1 MNWDMHWLTTAFDGF
16 LAFLPN
22 LVAGL
27 VVFVIGY
34 IVAKVLARVTR
45 SLLHRVGF
53 DRLVARLGFWRRDEP
68 EIASHWAGNG
78 VFAVVLLA
86 TIMQVARTWNMTF
99 VAVGFARLI
108 AYVPHLIGAVV
119 IFGAAIYLGN
129 WLRDRLLRSPS
140 MNTDVAGPGGVRV
153 IPSAVRTAIIVLGAF
168 MALRELQIAPE
179 IVNLAFFLTL
189 GAIALAG
196 AIAFGLG
203 GRDVAG
209 RMAQSWYERR
219 NRTGVDGSRADYF
232 SPTPSSRGPAHR
244 GA

>member
-27 VVFVIGY
+27 VVLLVGY
-34 IVAKVLARVTR
+34 IVAKVLSRVTR
-45 SLLHRVGF
+45 SLLHRAGF
-53 DRLVARLGFWRRDEP
+53 DRLVARLGFARRDEP
-68 EIASHWAGNG
+68 TLASTWAGHA
-78 VFAVVLLA
+78 VLAVVMLA

-99 VAVGFARLI
+99 VAVGFAQLI
-108 AYVPHLIGAVV
+108 AYVPHVLGALV
-119 IFGAAIYLGN
+119 IFGAALYLGN
-129 WLRDRLLRSPS
+129 WVRDRLLRSPS

-153 IPSAVRTAIIVLGAF
+153 IPSAVRTVIVVLGGF

-209 RMAQSWYERR
+209 RIAQSWYDRR
-219 NRTGVDGSRADYF
+219 NGAVNGSRTDYF
-232 SPTPSSRGPAHR
+232 SPTPSSRGPSPR
-244 GA
+244 GV